1 MHSCGEASAFIPDL
15 IDAGLDVLEALQATT
30 TLDIAK
36 LRAQCGDQITF
47 MGNIS
52 SVKMSESDEA
62 IREEIE
68 RKVTAGKPGG
78 GYIYHSNHS
87 VPSDVPF
94 ERYWYMM
101 SVLDRVSW
109 YREKIHPG
117 APQDQ
122 RRPLFCPYVPSLAG
136 RCRDRGM

>member
-36 LRAQCGDQITF
+36 LRAQYGDQITF

-68 RKVTAGKPGG
+68 RKVTAGKPAEDTFTTATTA
-78 GYIYHSNHS
+78 S
-87 VPSDVPF
+87 
-94 ERYWYMM
+94 
-101 SVLDRVSW
+101 
-109 YREKIHPG
+109 
-117 APQDQ
+117 
-122 RRPLFCPYVPSLAG
+122 RPMCPLSG
-136 RCRDRGM
+136 IGI